1 MPPVKARRFDNA
13 ARYRIR
19 VEGEIGVKG
28 SALLGE
34 MDAVFHPA
42 AGTPGVTDLTGPVT
56 DQAALMGIL
65 DQLYC
70 SGATVLS
77 VERLEADAEPE
88 DAAY

>member
-1 MPPVKARRFDNA
+1 MKARRFDNA

-28 SALLGE
+28 SSLLGE
-34 MDAVFHPA
+34 MDAVFHAA
-42 AGTPGVTDLTGPVT
+42 AGSPGVTDLTGPVT

-70 SGATVLS
+70 SGVTVLS
-77 VERLEADAEPE
+77 VQRLEANAEPE
-88 DAAY
+88 DAAS

>member
-1 MPPVKARRFDNA
+1 
-13 ARYRIR
+13 
-19 VEGEIGVKG
+19 VKG
-28 SALLGE
+28 SGLLGG

-42 AGTPGVTDLTGPVT
+42 AGSPGVTELTGPVT

-77 VERLEADAEPE
+77 VDRLEADA
-88 DAAY
+88 DADADADDTAS